1 MKKKNGKRESL
12 ILRVVLL
19 VFSVYVIYLL
29 CANYTELVS
38 VTGQRKQLEIE
49 KAEKEKIVRECNNL
63 LENGTEKDFI
73 ERAAR
78 DKLGYVYPDE
88 QVFIDISGN

>member
-1 MKKKNGKRESL
+1 MKKQNGKRESI
-12 ILRVVLL
+12 ILRVILL

-29 CANYTELVS
+29 SANYTELISVS
-38 VTGQRKQLEIE
+38 GQRQQLEAE
-49 KAEKEKIVRECNNL
+49 KADLEKKVREYSNL

-88 QVFIDISGN
+88 QVFVDISGN

>member
-1 MKKKNGKRESL
+1 MKKANGKRESV

-19 VFSVYVIYLL
+19 VFSIYVIYLL
-29 CANYTELVS
+29 GANYTEFVS
-38 VTGQRKQLEIE
+38 VSGQKQQLEAE
-49 KAEKEKIVRECNNL
+49 KADLEKKVKEYNNL
-63 LENGTEKDFI
+63 LQYGSEKDFI

-88 QVFIDISGN
+88 QVFVDISGN